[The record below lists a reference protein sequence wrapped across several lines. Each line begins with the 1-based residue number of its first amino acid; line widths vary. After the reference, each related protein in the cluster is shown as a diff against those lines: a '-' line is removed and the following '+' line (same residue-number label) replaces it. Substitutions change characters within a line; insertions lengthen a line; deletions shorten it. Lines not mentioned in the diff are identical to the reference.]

1 MAGSTTTTLNDLLPQ
16 IVAEAMFVA
25 SERSIM
31 RGLVKNYSLGAGQGK
46 TVTVPI
52 YPLQTAASLTE
63 GNEIDNTAVSTN
75 GVTLTVTTAAIRTL
89 VTDLSVAASA
99 SNVVADIGRLFG
111 EAIARKID
119 LDLTAQ
125 FANLGGANNYDRAI
139 TAADIFEA
147 VARLKAA
154 AVPTEGM
161 VCVLHPAIAYDLKS
175 ALTTGGNTPFT
186 VGGGASEV
194 ANEAMR
200 SGYVGQLAGIP
211 VYETSNIAAVA
222 PGTAAAG
229 EFNGAVFNRDALGLV
244 MIGDITIETERRASF
259 LGTDIVGACHYGAG
273 LIQSGYGRV
282 LSFDSSIINA

>member
-125 FANLGGANNYDRAI
+125 FANLSGANNYDRAI

-211 VYETSNIAAVA
+211 VYETSNITASD
-222 PGTAAAG
+222 AAAG

-273 LIQSGYGRV
+273 LIQSSYGRV
-282 LSFDSSIINA
+282 LAFDSSIINA

>member
-1 MAGSTTTTLNDLLPQ
+1 MASTTASNSLAELLPQ

-31 RGLVKNYSLGAGQGK
+31 RGLVKNYALGAGQGK

-52 YPLQTAASLTE
+52 YPLQTAAALSE
-63 GNEIDNTAVSTN
+63 GNEIADSTVNTSSAV
-75 GVTLTVTTAAIRTL
+75 LTVTTAAIRTL
-89 VTDLSVAASA
+89 VTDLAVASA
-99 SNVVADIGRLFG
+99 SSNVVADIGRLFG

-119 LDLTAQ
+119 IDLTAQ
-125 FANLGGANNYDRAI
+125 FLNFTASGNGATAI
-139 TAADIFEA
+139 TAADIFQA
-147 VARLKAA
+147 VAKLKAA

-161 VCVLHPAIAYDLKS
+161 VCVLHPEIAYDLKA

-211 VYETSNIAAVA
+211 VFETSNFNNT
-222 PGTAAAG
+222 GNAG
-229 EFNGAVFNRDALGLV
+229 DYMGAVFQRDALGLV

-273 LIQSGYGRV
+273 VIQTAYGRG
-282 LSFDSSIINA
+282 LNYDSSINP

>member
-52 YPLQTAASLTE
+52 YPLQTATALTE
-63 GNEIDNTAVSTN
+63 GDEISNTEVSTN

-89 VTDLSVAASA
+89 VTDLSVAASS

-125 FANLGGANNYDRAI
+125 FGSFNAGFGDRTGAI
-139 TAADIFEA
+139 TAASIFQA
-147 VARLKAA
+147 VAKLKAA

-161 VCVLHPAIAYDLKS
+161 VCVVHPEIAYDLKA
-175 ALTTGGNTPFT
+175 ALTTGGNTPF
-186 VGGGASEV
+186 VAGGGTSEV

-211 VYETSNIAAVA
+211 VYETSNIAF
-222 PGTAAAG
+222 TTNAG
-229 EFNGAVFNRDALGLV
+229 DFNGAVFHRDALGLV

-273 LIQSGYGRV
+273 IIQNNYGRY
-282 LSFDSSIINA
+282 LAFDSSINP